1 MLRVLRRLSSLNPVI
16 KKQLNWIAAVSTLV
30 GAAAFLFAQASASV
44 PANAPLRFAILGD
57 RTGETVPG
65 VYAAVWR
72 EIAAAKPAFVVG
84 VGDSIQGLD
93 DDTAEKEW
101 TEFDQVLEPFHS
113 IPYYAAPG
121 NHDVWSDASAKLF
134 VKHSGHPL
142 DYSFDKGPVHVTILD
157 NSRNDDLQPGEMTFL
172 EQDLKAHEAQPV
184 KFIVSHRPSWLLNV
198 VLANPNFPL
207 HQLAQRYGVH
217 YVVAGHVHEMMHAK
231 LGGVEYISAPSAG
244 GHLRASGK
252 YEDGW
257 FFGYI
262 LATVNGTDV
271 QFEVHELPAPNGE
284 GRVTLAAAW
293 GMLGLVRN

>member
-1 MLRVLRRLSSLNPVI
+1 MLRVLRRRSSLNRVI
-16 KKQLNWIAAVSTLV
+16 KKQLSWIAAVSTLV
-30 GAAAFLFAQASASV
+30 GAAAFVFAQV
-44 PANAPLRFAILGD
+44 PAPDPALRFVILGD
-57 RTGETVPG
+57 RTGEAVPG
-65 VYAAVWR
+65 VYEAVWR

-93 DDTAEKEW
+93 DATAEKEW
-101 TEFDQVLEPFHS
+101 IDFAHLLEPFHS

-142 DYSFDKGPVHVTILD
+142 DFAFDKGAVHFTVLD
-157 NSRNDDLQPGEMTFL
+157 NSRSDALQPDEIAFL
-172 EQDLKAHEAQPV
+172 EQALKAHEAQPV
-184 KFIVSHRPSWLLNV
+184 KFIVSHRPSWPLNV
-198 VLANPNFPL
+198 MVGSPNFPL
-207 HQLAQRYGVH
+207 QQLAEKYGAY
-217 YVVAGHVHEMMHAK
+217 YVVAGHVHQMMHAK

-244 GHLRASGK
+244 GHLRNLGG

-262 LATVNGTDV
+262 LATVKGTDV

-284 GRVTLAAAW
+284 GRVTQAAAW